1 MKLFP
6 CLTIAS
12 LCAAFVGCS
21 TTQTVSFEPEN
32 TAQDGVTVSIDG
44 KTLGVVP
51 VEFETMRTETAKA
64 HQVVF
69 SKPGYRSEV
78 AVIESY
84 EDTDGLQSFMDSYP
98 IPELLPVPAAPA
110 AEPAPKPAVEPAP
123 EPAVEPAP
131 VPAPAPEEEP
141 EVEDVEDVEDEE
153 PIFEEEV
160 EDEEDV
166 EEPAPEPA
174 DEPAPEPAEE
184 PDAEEVDEVEDVE
197 EVDEPADEPAP
208 EPADE
213 DVEEPSEEPA
223 AEPADAEDAPAAS
236 DLDPTRTL
244 KDIEADLKSLVAQR
258 QNGQLSEAEFQ
269 KACAELEKEVR
280 TRYGK

>member
-32 TAQDGVTVSIDG
+32 TAQDGITVSIDG
-44 KTLGVVP
+44 KTLGVAP
-51 VEFETMRTETAKA
+51 VEFETLRTDTAKS
-64 HQVVF
+64 HQVIF

-78 AVIESY
+78 AIIESY
-84 EDTDGLQSFMDSYP
+84 EDEDGLHSFMDSYP
-98 IPELLPVPAAPA
+98 IPELLPAPA
-110 AEPAPKPAVEPAP
+110 SPVSELPPAP
-123 EPAVEPAP
+123 EPA
-131 VPAPAPEEEP
+131 PEEVSEI
-141 EVEDVEDVEDEE
+141 E
-153 PIFEEEV
+153 I
-160 EDEEDV
+160 V

-174 DEPAPEPAEE
+174 VVEEPAPEPAEE
-184 PDAEEVDEVEDVE
+184 PVVDKNEPTEDVDTP
-197 EVDEPADEPAP
+197 VVPPTK
-208 EPADE
+208 
-213 DVEEPSEEPA
+213 
-223 AEPADAEDAPAAS
+223 ADAEQATS
-236 DLDPTRTL
+236 TLDPNRTL